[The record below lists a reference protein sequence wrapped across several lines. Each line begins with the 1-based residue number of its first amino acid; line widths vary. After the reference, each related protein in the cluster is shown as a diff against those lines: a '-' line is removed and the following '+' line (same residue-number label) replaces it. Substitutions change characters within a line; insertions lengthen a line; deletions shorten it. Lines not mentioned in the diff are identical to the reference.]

1 VKVVSSNPDE
11 HAPRPPETSDGL
23 ASGSSGT
30 SLFTGVGTVCET
42 ITRLAGVDGAAVAV
56 FAPSATRELVYA
68 TDSLA
73 QQIDDLQ
80 FTLGE
85 GPCLEAY
92 RSASV
97 QSCPRLD
104 EGPQVELWP
113 AFCDGAFELGVR
125 GVFAFPV
132 VGPDSAI
139 GVLEL
144 YRRSTGDLK
153 AGQME
158 SASVCATAIANTLME
173 NWSAHLSWA
182 IDAVTAIEAISADP
196 DGALDSNDQFS
207 RARVYIASGMVAVQ
221 LGVSADEG
229 LDRLRAYT
237 YAQGRPIN
245 EVAGDIMARRLSLR
259 DSRDDRKD
267 G

>member
-1 VKVVSSNPDE
+1 MVASNPDE
-11 HAPRPPETSDGL
+11 HAPRPPDRSDG
-23 ASGSSGT
+23 ATSRRAGA

-42 ITRLAGVDGAAVAV
+42 VTRLAGVDGAAVAV
-56 FAPSATRELVYA
+56 FAPSQTRELVYA
-68 TDSLA
+68 TDALA

-92 RSASV
+92 RSASI

-125 GVFAFPV
+125 AIFAFPV

-144 YRRSTGDLK
+144 YRRSTGELE

-158 SASVCATAIANTLME
+158 SASVCATAIAHTLMQ
-173 NWSAHLSWA
+173 NWSAHLSWT

-196 DGALDSNDQFS
+196 EGALDSNDQFS

-221 LGVSADEG
+221 LRVSADEG

-245 EVAGDIMARRLSLR
+245 DVAADIVARRLSLR
-259 DSRDDRKD
+259 DSRDDRTD

>member
-1 VKVVSSNPDE
+1 LAGNPKEHSSPPPD
-11 HAPRPPETSDGL
+11 RL
-23 ASGSSGT
+23 AGRATGT
-30 SLFTGVGTVCET
+30 ALFTGVGTVCET
-42 ITRLAGVDGAAVAV
+42 VTRLAGVDGAAVAV

-68 TDSLA
+68 TDALA

-92 RSASV
+92 HSGSL

-104 EGPQVELWP
+104 EGPQVDLWP
-113 AFCDGAFELGVR
+113 SFCGGATELGVR
-125 GVFAFPV
+125 AIFAFPV
-132 VGPDSAI
+132 LAPDSAL

-144 YRRSTGDLK
+144 YRRSSGNLEV
-153 AGQME
+153 GQLE
-158 SASVCATAIANTLME
+158 SARVCAIAIADTLMQ
-173 NWSAHLSWA
+173 NWSAHLSWT
-182 IDAVTAIEAISADP
+182 IDAVAAIEAISTDP
-196 DGALDSNDQFS
+196 DGVSDSSDQFS

-229 LDRLRAYT
+229 LDRLRAHT

-245 EVAGDIMARRLSLR
+245 EVAADIMARRLSLR
-259 DSRDDRKD
+259 DFRDDRED